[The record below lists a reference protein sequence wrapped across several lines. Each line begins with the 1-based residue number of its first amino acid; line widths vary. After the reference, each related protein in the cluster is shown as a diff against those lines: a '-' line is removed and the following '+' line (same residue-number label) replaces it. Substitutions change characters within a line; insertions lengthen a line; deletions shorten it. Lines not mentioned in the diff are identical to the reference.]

1 VLRSHSFVV
10 IVPAVNLLELF
21 LELEKFGVIRK
32 RGDHIGH
39 GESIL
44 YTILAINRLF
54 TLVVIVLFQ
63 GLK

>member
-1 VLRSHSFVV
+1 M

-44 YTILAINRLF
+44 HTILAINRLF
-54 TLVVIVLFQ
+54 TLVSDS
-63 GLK
+63 